1 MKYFAGSESS
11 SYQRLYRY
19 TTDVVLLTKKT
30 FNLDTKPSEGYLSIL
45 NELLPTE
52 KQILMTAF

>member
-19 TTDVVLLTKKT
+19 TTDVVLLTKK
-30 FNLDTKPSEGYLSIL
+30 NIQPRYKA
-45 NELLPTE
+45 
-52 KQILMTAF
+52 K